1 MGFPEYVDVTSPE
14 ARQFFMA
21 SADVGGAVIG
31 LLFVAVSVNSGRRV
45 SAVEAEVR
53 NVRAAAT
60 LSAFTNAFAVAM
72 FSLVPGLS
80 VGHIATVVAFYGLL
94 RMAGAL
100 VSVFPKWR
108 AGKVRLWDFV
118 FLPTLAIVYAVQL
131 YAAIGLDRNR
141 HNADDLETICIL
153 VVVCFLIGIAR
164 AWELVGG
171 PTIDLLGHALVKRM
185 KLGTPEDSP

>member
-1 MGFPEYVDVTSPE
+1 MGLPEYRDVTTPE
-14 ARQFFMA
+14 SRQFFMA
-21 SADVGGAVIG
+21 SADVAGAVIG
-31 LLFVAVSVNSGRRV
+31 LLFVAVSVNSARHV
-45 SAVEAEVR
+45 SAAEAEVR

-72 FSLVPGLS
+72 FGLVPGFS
-80 VGHIATVVAFYGLL
+80 VAHTATVVAVYGLL

-100 VSVFPKWR
+100 VTVFPKWR
-108 AGKVRLWDFV
+108 AGKIRLWDFV
-118 FLPTLAIVYAVQL
+118 FLPSLALVYAIQLFAAIV
-131 YAAIGLDRNR
+131 LDRNR
-141 HNADDLETICIL
+141 HNGDALETICIL

-185 KLGTPEDSP
+185 KLGTPEDGA